1 MSNPGPAPR
10 RNPYRDPS
18 AYWPEGVPPLGVPA
32 ATGQRGEARPGH
44 GELVRRGERAAS
56 PVSRPGSSPGSGQRR
71 SRQPREAKPVSRLAT
86 LLGGLSLGLGLLAF
100 TLGFAPWI
108 GAVLAAPPLVGSVF
122 SAWGSFARSKFR
134 AARISAMAV
143 AGVALSALHVVML
156 FVR

>member
-1 MSNPGPAPR
+1 
-10 RNPYRDPS
+10 
-18 AYWPEGVPPLGVPA
+18 VPA

-44 GELVRRGERAAS
+44 GELARRGERAAS
-56 PVSRPGSSPGSGQRR
+56 PVSPPGSSPGSGQRR

-86 LLGGLSLGLGLLAF
+86 LLGGLSFAAGLTAF
-100 TLGFAPWI
+100 TLGFIPGGW
-108 GAVLAAPPLVGSVF
+108 GLFLAAGPLVF
-122 SAWGSFARSKFR
+122 STLTAWGSFARSKFR